1 MAVTSPRIN
10 RRAILLGGAVCLG
23 SAVAGCGSGSQRAR
37 PVTSVSP
44 VAPPSAPVAGSVEM
58 VALEKHFRTRIGLY
72 ALDTGTGKT
81 LAHRADERFLLCS
94 TVKALTAAA
103 ILELSTHQPG
113 LLDKII
119 HYRPSDLL
127 LPHAPVTSQH
137 LQDGLSVAALCEAAV
152 DHGDN
157 TAANLLLG
165 VLGGPAAVTA
175 FARTLGDPV
184 TRLDRTEPTLNDGSA
199 GDERDTTTPRRIG
212 ADLRALV
219 LGDALG
225 PTQRATLTRW
235 LTSSAT
241 GGTLIP
247 SGFPKQWRIGH
258 KSGSGD
264 NGEVNDIAVIW
275 PPNEAPLV
283 VAIYTAPEDPHAT
296 TGTEVVSAV
305 ATLVAKRT

>member
-1 MAVTSPRIN
+1 MAVTSLHID
-10 RRAILLGGAVCLG
+10 RRVLLFGGAACLG
-23 SAVAGCGSGSQRAR
+23 SVVMGCGSQSRRAL
-37 PVTSVSP
+37 PVTSASP
-44 VAPPSAPVAGSVEM
+44 VPHTSGSVAGSIELT
-58 VALEKHFRTRIGLY
+58 ALEERFRTRIGVY

-103 ILELSTHQPG
+103 ILKLSTQQPG

-119 HYRPSDLL
+119 HYPPSELL

-137 LQDGLSVAALCEAAV
+137 LQDGLSVSALCEAAM

-165 VLGGPAAVTA
+165 VLGGPSAVTA
-175 FARTLGDPV
+175 FARSLGDPV

-199 GDERDTTTPRRIG
+199 GDERDTTTARRIG

-225 PTQRATLTRW
+225 ASQRKTFTRW
-235 LTSSAT
+235 LTGSAT
-241 GGTLIP
+241 GGALIP
-247 SGFPKQWRIGH
+247 SGFPTGWRIGH

-275 PPNEAPLV
+275 PPKRAPFI
-283 VAIYTAPEDPHAT
+283 VAVYTDPTNPRST
-296 TGTEVVSAV
+296 TGTAVVSAV
-305 ATLVAKRT
+305 ATLVASRI